1 MDSSVALEV
10 PLRTKIL
17 RLRGRASLAN
27 HRSSS
32 ARTSKAPY
40 ACQNCCPRPDVKVAA
55 VIGRWRDGDPSRFS
69 FLHRCYIVCG
79 RHLLQRGEDHALT
92 KLASAHH
99 TTRSHWRLSLA
110 GLAWASRSPGTR
122 RRLSARRRGPFFTSN
137 GSVVYWFGNP
147 P

>member
-17 RLRGRASLAN
+17 GLRGRAALAN
-27 HRSSS
+27 HKSLS

-69 FLHRCYIVCG
+69 FLHRCYVDAICC
-79 RHLLQRGEDHALT
+79 REGEDHALT

-122 RRLSARRRGPFFTSN
+122 RGGCRQGAGVLSFTSVD
-137 GSVVYWFGNP
+137 SVVCWFGNQP
-147 P
+147 